1 MYKINKKNLDVFG
14 FAWRELEKGDER
26 QRTKEQAGGGSPE
39 KVCVIFEFPF
49 RAHFGRR
56 LH

>member
-1 MYKINKKNLDVFG
+1 MYKNNQKNLDVFG
-14 FAWRELEKGDER
+14 FAWREMEKGARETEDQGAGR
-26 QRTKEQAGGGSPE
+26 GGGPE

>member
-26 QRTKEQAGGGSPE
+26 QRTKEQAGGGGG
-39 KVCVIFEFPF
+39 
-49 RAHFGRR
+49 A
-56 LH
+56 